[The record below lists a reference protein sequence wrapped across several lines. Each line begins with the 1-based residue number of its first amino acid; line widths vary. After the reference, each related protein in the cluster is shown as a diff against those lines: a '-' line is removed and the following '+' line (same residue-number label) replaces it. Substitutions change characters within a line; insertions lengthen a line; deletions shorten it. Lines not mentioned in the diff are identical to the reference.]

1 MKVSKSSPCPG
12 SDNGPD
18 KDSGKASGKGTDK
31 GSDKD
36 SGKGSGIPAES
47 LPPWAQ
53 RAQNHLCQLY
63 SLLLK
68 LRGKKAY
75 GAPYKYLGKG
85 IEMPRSKRD
94 RAVSIAVL
102 AIILH
107 DLWIYLA
114 TRG

>member
-1 MKVSKSSPCPG
+1 MKVSKPTPCPG
-12 SDNGPD
+12 TASD
-18 KDSGKASGKGTDK
+18 
-31 GSDKD
+31 SDK
-36 SGKGSGIPAES
+36 SPGKGSGTSSDKSPSKSPDIPDES

-53 RAQNHLCQLY
+53 RAQNHLCRLY
-63 SLLLK
+63 GLLLK

>member
-1 MKVSKSSPCPG
+1 MKVSKPTPCPG
-12 SDNGPD
+12 TDSDSDKSPD
-18 KDSGKASGKGTDK
+18 KSPD
-31 GSDKD
+31 
-36 SGKGSGIPAES
+36 IPDES

-63 SLLLK
+63 GLLLK